1 MGALT
6 SKTVVA
12 ADVPATLAAT
22 RPASRPET
30 VRDVFLCLLRNP
42 WEALVLKWNWKSAAF
57 SSAIRAN
64 IFFFVTL
71 QSGWR
76 AALGAFTA
84 ELVYR
89 VLTSG
94 FYGTL
99 TQSFSG
105 TQPAWAGALTV
116 MILLPLSSHSMEFA
130 IHSVRHTPHL
140 KANIMTSIGFTMI
153 STLFNWYAMRKGSL
167 IVGTDAQPVS
177 RDMQSIPRLIGGFV
191 MAGPVAL
198 WRLMRSLL
206 WPKERVWSVRPPHE
220 PEDASSD

>member
-1 MGALT
+1 MGPLT

-12 ADVPATLAAT
+12 ADVRATPAAT
-22 RPASRPET
+22 SFTSRPET
-30 VRDVFLCLLRNP
+30 VGDVFRCLARNP
-42 WEALVLKWNWKSAAF
+42 WRSLVLRWNWKSAAC

-84 ELVYR
+84 ELLYR

-105 TQPAWAGALTV
+105 AQPAWAGAATV

-130 IHSVRHTPHL
+130 IHSLRHTPHL
-140 KANIMTSIGFTMI
+140 KANIMTSVGFTII

-167 IVGTDAQPVS
+167 IVGSGAKSVGK
-177 RDMQSIPRLIGGFV
+177 DMQSIPRLIAEFV
-191 MAGPVAL
+191 AAGPLAL
-198 WRLMRSLL
+198 WRLMRALL
-206 WPKERVWSVRPPHE
+206 WPKEEVWSTRPLHE
-220 PEDASSD
+220 PEDAPSD